1 MKKFGVKIY
10 RYQEKFLH
18 QKVFIADDWLAG
30 IGTVNLDNRS
40 LYLNFEATALIADAG
55 FVEQVSRVLETD
67 FEHSILVEPDYFDQL
82 GLPKKVAARIA
93 RLASPLL

>member
-1 MKKFGVKIY
+1 MKKFGVKIF

-30 IGTVNLDNRS
+30 VSTVNLDNRS

-55 FVEQVSRVLETD
+55 FVEELSRVLETD
-67 FEHSILVEPDYFDQL
+67 FECSILVEPDYFNKL
-82 GLPKKVAARIA
+82 GLPKKVAARVA